1 VKAIREKYYAI
12 NSIAQEEVPM
22 ISAYIISA
30 MGAVN
35 KRLVNATPDVY
46 GSFINVQEW
55 DVTQ

>member
-1 VKAIREKYYAI
+1 
-12 NSIAQEEVPM
+12 M

-46 GSFINVQEW
+46 GSFINVNEW
-55 DVTQ
+55 DVTE